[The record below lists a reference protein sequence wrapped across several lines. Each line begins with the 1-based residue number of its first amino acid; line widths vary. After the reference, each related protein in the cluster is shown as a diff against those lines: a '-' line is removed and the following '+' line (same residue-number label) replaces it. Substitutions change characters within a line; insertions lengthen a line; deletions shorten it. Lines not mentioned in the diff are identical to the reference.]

1 MATVKNQIEQTLSIW
16 DKVEIIIEE
25 DNERGVYMSR
35 IEDFAGDQIKITKP
49 EYQSGSILI
58 RERTELK
65 ALIIKQDAV
74 YQFTTKI
81 RRRGESPDFE
91 YYLELPDDINRFQRR
106 NFVRI
111 EDFTAGTYSPVD
123 PQMSAVRAGWYPY
136 RTENISGSGILIKT
150 PKEIKIDDLVLINHE
165 LLKLVG
171 LELPLLAIC
180 RRSFVLKR
188 QHFYGLE
195 FIRDDRI
202 ANFFENNKWQYLPQ
216 TVLSFDLDH
225 QERLASHIFK
235 KQVKLRKEGLL

>member
-1 MATVKNQIEQTLSIW
+1 MSTVKIQIENMLSIW

-25 DNERGVYMSR
+25 DNERGVYISR
-35 IEDFAGDQIKITKP
+35 IEDFAGDRIKITKP

-58 RERTELK
+58 RERMPLL

-74 YQFTTKI
+74 YKFATKI
-81 RRRGESPDFE
+81 SRIGQSPDYE
-91 YYLELPDDINRFQRR
+91 YYLELPDDLSRYQRR

-111 EDFTAGTYSPVD
+111 EDYTAGTFSPVD
-123 PQMSAVRAGWYPY
+123 PQMSAVRAGWFPY
-136 RTENISGSGILIKT
+136 RTENISGSGILLKT
-150 PKEIKIDDLVLINHE
+150 PKEIRKDNLVLLNHD

-171 LELPLLAIC
+171 VELPLLAIC
-180 RRSFVLKR
+180 RRSFISKR

-195 FIRDDRI
+195 FIRDDQI
-202 ANFFENNKWQYLPQ
+202 AHFFENNKWQYLPKS
-216 TVLSFDLDH
+216 VLAFDLAC